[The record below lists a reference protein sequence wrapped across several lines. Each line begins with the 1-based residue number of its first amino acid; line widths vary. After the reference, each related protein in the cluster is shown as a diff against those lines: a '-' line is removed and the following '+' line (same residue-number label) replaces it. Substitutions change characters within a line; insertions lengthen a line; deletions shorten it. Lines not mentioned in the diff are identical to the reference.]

1 MGNSITYH
9 LQAFLG
15 VSTHVD
21 IEDYEE
27 DASSGLPTPSSG
39 AITASS
45 AALPRSTWLGSPECL
60 LDILRLTAQSG
71 HSAKG
76 FQNLTRA
83 FRYDPALW
91 EQVLLSHCTGECG
104 VEEACSVG
112 ESSEEGSGDERSSSG
127 NNRCI
132 CTGKYFMAAARV
144 GDAERL
150 AWLGKVV
157 VGSEGASTSSS
168 THTSFSAIN
177 AALPGCGTTA
187 LMLACEGGHEG
198 AARVLL
204 GLGASVPP
212 VSHAGLSALH
222 LSAKD
227 GSIGLTRLLI
237 ELGGGGVNAP
247 CKDRYGWTP
256 LMLAARG
263 GHARCASLLLGLG
276 AEVGAVDTPFGMT
289 ALHWAAYE
297 GHTEVVR
304 VLGWWGAAV
313 DARTGHGKGQQNT
326 PLMLAA
332 LGGHLGC
339 ITLLV
344 ASGARTDLVN
354 GKGLDALGCLGSWGG
369 MAEGGSVGMRCREA
383 LLGGGGEVWALKR
396 SITV

>member
-1 MGNSITYH
+1 MGNSFTYH

-15 VSTHVD
+15 VSTHID
-21 IEDYEE
+21 IEDREE
-27 DASSGLPTPSSG
+27 DASSGLPSPSSG
-39 AITASS
+39 ASTAPPPGL
-45 AALPRSTWLGSPECL
+45 ARSTWLGSPACL
-60 LDILRLTAQSG
+60 LDILRLTAQAG

-91 EQVLLSHCTGECG
+91 EQILLFHCSGECG
-104 VEEACSVG
+104 VVEDCGV
-112 ESSEEGSGDERSSSG
+112 ESFEEGSGEESSSG
-127 NNRCI
+127 IDDCI
-132 CTGKYFMAAARV
+132 CAGKYFMAAARV
-144 GDAERL
+144 GDAERV

-157 VGSEGASTSSS
+157 VESEGGASTSI
-168 THTSFSAIN
+168 HTFSVTN
-177 AALPGCGTTA
+177 ATLPGCGTTA

-204 GLGASVPP
+204 GLGASDSP

-222 LSAKD
+222 LSARE

-237 ELGGGGVNAP
+237 ELGGGSVNAP

-276 AEVGAVDTPFGMT
+276 AEVGAVDTPSGMT

-304 VLGWWGAAV
+304 VLGWGGAAV

-326 PLMLAA
+326 PLMLAT

-339 ITLLV
+339 ITLLL
-344 ASGARTDLVN
+344 AMGARTDLKN
-354 GKGLDALGCLGSWGG
+354 GKGQDALGCLGSWSG
-369 MAEGGSVGMRCREA
+369 MAEAGGVEMRCREA
-383 LLGGGGEVWALKR
+383 LLGGVGGSGEVWALKR